1 MKKYYTLIF
10 LELVMI
16 FALITPVY
24 VLADKQPPVKPNL
37 AVAPVDAPTFLGSFG
52 QRGYSSIS
60 KKGYVDMTALT
71 YDVRD
76 VGFYAPTVDG
86 FVGAEPALTLITGS
100 CDRYNDP
107 VRFMRALLYV
117 DNKYYKEL
125 FATSDYVAPF
135 SMPVF
140 GQTFAIRIYI
150 NGDTTISCNVLLERV
165 K

>member
-1 MKKYYTLIF
+1 MKKLYIL
-10 LELVMI
+10 LLVAI
-16 FALITPVY
+16 LFVAPSQ

-37 AVAPVDAPTFLGSFG
+37 AVAPIDAPTFLGSFG
-52 QRGYSSIS
+52 QRGYPGFS

-71 YDVRD
+71 YDVRE

-86 FVGAEPALTLITGS
+86 FIGAEPALTLITGS